1 MSTGKPSTAA
11 DATIGTVYVGVS
23 KAAAA
28 DVTHADVTVHYHN
41 NVVIG
46 DAGSTQ
52 KVTVKAETISIGEN
66 AGADTAIGHNDTTT
80 PANSSGDVA
89 IFGQNVVIAGNDEST
104 AGSTKGV
111 TIKGRNVKLG
121 TENTT
126 TNIEVGHISD
136 AASGLTGST
145 VDVRGSVVSVSTDN
159 ELKFKSTKDGGNIAF
174 ETNVKD
180 NGGGSFTGGVL
191 TVSDPDYHKS
201 CVLPEAI
208 PNVKYVQ
215 KIIKDGQFGPGN
227 RTLQIT
233 QAAAPA
239 SQYAFKIGD
248 DLPANTKITR
258 VSITVSTGFAWTSG
272 GHGAAIVLANNR
284 TDAQTGGTIIMPE
297 SDSDIEMLVSGGDTQ
312 TFMTEFGAGYDVSTT
327 GVYVVFNSLFRP
339 DNATAGDI
347 RVLVE
352 FVAMERGI
360 ANS

>member
-1 MSTGKPSTAA
+1 M
-11 DATIGTVYVGVS
+11 YVGVF

-136 AASGLTGST
+136 AASVLTGST
-145 VDVRGSVVSVSTDN
+145 VDVRGSVVSVSTD
-159 ELKFKSTKDGGNIAF
+159 KRA
-174 ETNVKD
+174 
-180 NGGGSFTGGVL
+180 
-191 TVSDPDYHKS
+191 
-201 CVLPEAI
+201 
-208 PNVKYVQ
+208 
-215 KIIKDGQFGPGN
+215 
-227 RTLQIT
+227 QI
-233 QAAAPA
+233 QEH
-239 SQYAFKIGD
+239 Q
-248 DLPANTKITR
+248 R
-258 VSITVSTGFAWTSG
+258 WW
-272 GHGAAIVLANNR
+272 
-284 TDAQTGGTIIMPE
+284 
-297 SDSDIEMLVSGGDTQ
+297 
-312 TFMTEFGAGYDVSTT
+312 
-327 GVYVVFNSLFRP
+327 
-339 DNATAGDI
+339 
-347 RVLVE
+347 
-352 FVAMERGI
+352 
-360 ANS
+360 